1 MFIIR
6 LDEKESKRIH
16 DAVQSGREVSF
27 LRSDSDST
35 TYNTF
40 STPTTPWS
48 ESERKDE
55 IPYVKAWKA
64 LKEKK

>member
-1 MFIIR
+1 MFIIP
-6 LDEKESKRIH
+6 LDPKESKRIH

-27 LRSDSDST
+27 LRSDSDSN

-40 STPTTPWS
+40 STHSTPWS

-55 IPYVKAWKA
+55 IPYQMAFRA

>member
-6 LDEKESKRIH
+6 LEAEESKRIH

-27 LRSDSDST
+27 LRSDSDSNTYHTFT
-35 TYNTF
+35 TP
-40 STPTTPWS
+40 STPWS

-55 IPYVKAWKA
+55 IPYRMAFKN